1 MILNL
6 MIKNKKVLIV
16 GAGGFIGGHLVSKIF
31 DNGNSVV
38 ATDIKPKEYW
48 FQDFDT
54 VENHYSTDM
63 KDISNCRKVTE
74 GIDYV
79 FNMAC
84 NMGGMGFIENNKAEC
99 MQSVLIN
106 TNLLIACNEN
116 KVQRYFFSSSACAYN
131 KSKQED
137 VFIEGLKEED
147 AYPAD
152 PEDGYG
158 WEKLF
163 SERMCRHFME
173 DYGLEVRVARY
184 HNIYGPYGTYDG
196 GREKAPAALCRKVIQ
211 AKKNKK
217 DTIDVW
223 GDGKQTRTFLYIDE
237 CVEGTLRLFES
248 NFSDPVNIGSDEQ
261 VSINQMI
268 GIIEGISGSGEL
280 KKNYQL
286 DKPKGVRGRSSN
298 NDLVKKVLD
307 WSYKMSLK
315 DGLTKTYKWIESEM
329 SQKGANLSRFTKS

>member
-1 MILNL
+1 MIR
-6 MIKNKKVLIV
+6 NKKILVV
-16 GAGGFIGGHLVSKIF
+16 GAGGFIGGHLVNKLIK
-31 DNGNSVV
+31 DGNFII
-38 ATDIKPKEYW
+38 AADIKPREHW
-48 FQDFDT
+48 FQEF
-54 VENHYSTDM
+54 EKAKNYYSIDM
-63 KDISNCRKVTE
+63 KEIENCRKVVKNV
-74 GIDYV
+74 DYV

-106 TNLLIACNEN
+106 TNLLIACKEFGI
-116 KVQRYFFSSSACAYN
+116 KKYFFSSSACAYN
-131 KSKQED
+131 QSIQQE
-137 VFIEGLKEED
+137 VFIEGLKEDD

-173 DYGLEVRVARY
+173 DYGIQVRIARY

-248 NFSDPVNIGSDEQ
+248 NYSDPVNIGSDEQ